1 VLRRAWGIGRSLA
14 MYHGIPGRQRRM
26 ARLYGAFLGPG
37 DVGFDIGAHVGS
49 RVRAWRRL
57 GAQVVAVEPQ
67 PDCLVVLRLL
77 FGRDRNVMIVPQAVG
92 AARGRVRLAVSS
104 ATPTVSSMSASWRGS
119 VAADRRFAR
128 VRWDRWVEVDVVT
141 LDDLVA
147 TYGEPAFCK
156 IDVEGSEADVLAGVT
171 RPLRALSFEYLPAAH
186 DLALAAL
193 DRVDRLGDYRYRYSP
208 VETMQFTSEEWLDS
222 DGLRAVLDQVRPLG
236 RSGDVYAR
244 LLSR

>member
-1 VLRRAWGIGRSLA
+1 
-14 MYHGIPGRQRRM
+14 
-26 ARLYGAFLGPG
+26 
-37 DVGFDIGAHVGS
+37 
-49 RVRAWRRL
+49 
-57 GAQVVAVEPQ
+57 VVAVEPQ

-128 VRWDRWVEVDVVT
+128 VRWDRSVEVEVVT

-156 IDVEGSEADVLAGVT
+156 IDVEGFEAEVLAGLS
-171 RPLRALSFEYLPAAH
+171 RPLRCLSWEYLPAAH

-193 DRVDRLGDYRYRYSP
+193 DQVERLGGYEYNYSP
-208 VETMQFTSEEWLDS
+208 VETMRFASGPWLDAE
-222 DGLRAVLDQVRPLG
+222 GLSSVLDERRPLG

-244 LLSR
+244 RCASAGGHVPPGRSRLEPRQEAGERLG